1 MLSRGAGTGGSGR
14 NSAPGDDGAWVCPL
28 CPSCLPPTLT
38 SVTSAIYSEVYFLYQ
53 MPSPARQELMGAHWE
68 RRPCSSALSACSVDT
83 NHFSMVGQDPPAPQ
97 PSPQVQLWCCQH
109 CSAGREQGHA
119 SHPGVGWGHGWCCF
133 VLWKCAPWMPH
144 CSWGWTGGLFSI
156 WPESGLPNES
166 QVNNTF
172 FKKTIQMSVLEYTG
186 N

>member
-14 NSAPGDDGAWVCPL
+14 GSAPGDDGAWVCPL

-119 SHPGVGWGHGWCCF
+119 SHPGVGWGHGWWYF
-133 VLWKCAPWMPH
+133 VLFFGNAPRGCPTAAGAGRGDYFLSGQKVACQMRVRLITLFLKKLFKCQH
-144 CSWGWTGGLFSI
+144 
-156 WPESGLPNES
+156 
-166 QVNNTF
+166 
-172 FKKTIQMSVLEYTG
+172 
-186 N
+186 